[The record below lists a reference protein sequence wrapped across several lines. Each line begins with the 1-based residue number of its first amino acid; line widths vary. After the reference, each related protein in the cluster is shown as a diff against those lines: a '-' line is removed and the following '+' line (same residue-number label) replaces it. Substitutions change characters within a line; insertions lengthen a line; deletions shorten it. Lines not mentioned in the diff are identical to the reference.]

1 MTLKFRTFVCF
12 VALALLV
19 FSAAQTRAATGG
31 ASMLP
36 SGYLSTNGNQ
46 IVDASGNPVR
56 LACVGLFDWSS
67 EGSTTI
73 AGDFSGIAAAG
84 FNCVRYP
91 WYDQTLTN
99 DLATIDQMVTA
110 ANQYGLKIILD
121 HHANE
126 ATVNANGT
134 DNGPAYPCNGLWYDA
149 GGTNPVPG
157 CPAGNYTSAQVVAN
171 WQTVAQHYAGNS
183 TVIGFDLQNEP
194 HLSPSY
200 WSVGPGGSTWG
211 NGGATDIRLYYS
223 NAAGAIQVV
232 NPGVLIICEGV
243 GNATSNLLNGQAPIG
258 GGWDLTLAAS
268 NPVTSQ
274 IAHKLVYS
282 EHNYP
287 AAIAGTTPSIQAM
300 NQTWGFLVSQNLY
313 PVFVGELGGSFDGT
327 NDSAGANLADEQA
340 WASTLV
346 AYLNGEDGA
355 QGGPTFSG
363 NQQGVS
369 TDWWAWGYLRGESP
383 DGTLTSASQT
393 SLNPSQYAIYSR
405 LQFHPAAPVVATAAP
420 KSCVASANGS
430 TITSVGPTLC
440 DSSGNTWALTSAG
453 TITVNG
459 VAAGYSSGVI
469 ELALVGGSIWQENSA
484 QLWWQYVNGGW
495 SSGPGTSISPLRT
508 AAAVTSMG
516 TLCATEGATCSFSGA
531 HFVTFGAGTSFITL
545 TETNSV
551 PCSTAI
557 FTDPASGIL
566 KACYV
571 SAQSPTVMA
580 GSTGAL
586 CATEGVACSF
596 PGTQLITFG
605 AGTLYNQRAA
615 TNGILCS
622 NQTFNDPNPGV
633 RKACY
638 DGPVP

>member
-1 MTLKFRTFVCF
+1 
-12 VALALLV
+12 
-19 FSAAQTRAATGG
+19 
-31 ASMLP
+31 
-36 SGYLSTNGNQ
+36 
-46 IVDASGNPVR
+46 
-56 LACVGLFDWSS
+56 
-67 EGSTTI
+67 
-73 AGDFSGIAAAG
+73 
-84 FNCVRYP
+84 
-91 WYDQTLTN
+91 
-99 DLATIDQMVTA
+99 MVTA

-149 GGTNPVPG
+149 GGTNPVAG

-211 NGGATDIRLYYS
+211 NGGATDIRLFYS
-223 NAAGAIQVV
+223 NAAAAIQVV

-243 GNATSNLLNGQAPIG
+243 GNATSNLFNGQAPVG

-287 AAIAGTTPSIQAM
+287 AAIAGITPSIQAM
-300 NQTWGFLVSQNLY
+300 NQTWGFLITQNLY
-313 PVFVGELGGSFDGT
+313 PIFVGEMGGSFDGS
-327 NDSAGANLADEQA
+327 NDSSGASLANEQA

-369 TDWWAWGYLRGESP
+369 TDWWAWGYLRGEVP

-393 SLNPSQYAIYSR
+393 SLNPSQYAIYSQ
-405 LQFHPAAPVVATAAP
+405 LQFHPKAGAAAPAVAATPAPAMAAAAP
-420 KSCVASANGS
+420 TSCAASPNDS
-430 TITSVGPTLC
+430 VITTVGPTLC
-440 DSSGNTWALTSAG
+440 DSSGNRWAISSAG
-453 TITVNG
+453 TVTVNG
-459 VAAGYSSGVI
+459 VAAGYSAGVI
-469 ELALVGGSIWQENSA
+469 ELTLVGGSIWQENSA
-484 QLWWQYVNGGW
+484 KLWWQYTNGGW
-495 SSGPGTSISPLRT
+495 TAGPGTSTSPLPT
-508 AAAVTSMG
+508 TGAITSMG
-516 TLCATEGATCSFSGA
+516 TLCAVEGGTCSFSGM
-531 HFVTFGAGTSFITL
+531 HYVSFGAGTSFITL
-545 TETNSV
+545 AETNSV
-551 PCSTAI
+551 PCSNSI
-557 FTDPASGIL
+557 FTDPDVGVV

-571 SAQSPTVMA
+571 SAQ
-580 GSTGAL
+580 
-586 CATEGVACSF
+586 
-596 PGTQLITFG
+596 
-605 AGTLYNQRAA
+605 
-615 TNGILCS
+615 
-622 NQTFNDPNPGV
+622 
-633 RKACY
+633 
-638 DGPVP
+638 